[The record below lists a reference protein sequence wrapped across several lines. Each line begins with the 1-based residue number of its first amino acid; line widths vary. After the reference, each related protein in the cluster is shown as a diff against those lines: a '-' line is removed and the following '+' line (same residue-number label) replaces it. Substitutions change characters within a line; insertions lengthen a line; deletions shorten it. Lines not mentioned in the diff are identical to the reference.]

1 MFSKVV
7 REMTSSTAWKET
19 TSFVVATAKIKPSV
33 ALVMISSTRAA
44 RPVCSLQETVTWLQ
58 ADQETTK

>member
-19 TSFVVATAKIKPSV
+19 TELVVATAKIKPSV

-44 RPVCSLQETVTWLQ
+44 GPVFSLQETVTWLQ